1 MFHKWKNS
9 SRHKLKQEKKGA
21 KKEIR
26 KDVAFLAGVKV
37 IFNSL
42 FFLNNSLAL
51 NIMRPFAG

>member
-1 MFHKWKNS
+1 MVFHNEKNS

-42 FFLNNSLAL
+42 FF
-51 NIMRPFAG
+51 